1 MESLSSVFPC
11 CTAQY
16 RASFLRG
23 GGVGTG
29 MKLNLL
35 LHCTVQYRASFDE
48 EQGRGSG
55 MKWNHVALQK
65 TGLLFPGG
73 TGGGGRVVEG

>member
-1 MESLSSVFPC
+1 MLH
-11 CTAQY
+11 CTIQGFI
-16 RASFLRG
+16 SPG

-73 TGGGGRVVEG
+73 TGGGDRHAGPS